1 MQKINKKI
9 NVNCVPNRKKSRNK
23 FKILNDVEKLVL
35 NVYCHFEEVLKVKR
49 DFRAT
54 QFQFF

>member
-1 MQKINKKI
+1 MSTVFQIG
-9 NVNCVPNRKKSRNK
+9 KKSSNK
-23 FKILNDVEKLVL
+23 FKIINDVEKLVL

-54 QFQFF
+54 QLQFF